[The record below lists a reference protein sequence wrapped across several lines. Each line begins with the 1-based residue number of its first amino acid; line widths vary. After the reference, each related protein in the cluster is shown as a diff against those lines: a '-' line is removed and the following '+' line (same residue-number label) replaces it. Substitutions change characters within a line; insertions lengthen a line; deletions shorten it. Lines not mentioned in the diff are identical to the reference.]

1 VKDVIHKIYP
11 VLYADEFQLGFANY
25 MESSCFEPVRH
36 KLRQD
41 MLLTALK
48 RDQPAR
54 PGQPARKAL
63 EDMTTFK
70 PFNVRET
77 NWEVWDVKDYMTEQ
91 YYKAH

>member
-1 VKDVIHKIYP
+1 
-11 VLYADEFQLGFANY
+11 
-25 MESSCFEPVRH
+25 
-36 KLRQD
+36 

-54 PGQPARKAL
+54 TGQPARKAL

-77 NWEVWDVKDYMTEQ
+77 EWEVWDVKDYMTEQ
-91 YYKAH
+91 YYKAHSNLFNNSMPVFGGGSPSAPSAANVHPHNPN